1 MGVLFDAHCWFDALV
16 CMALRA
22 SPCENVF
29 DSDGW
34 TISFDA
40 RGVHTTL
47 CINSCNANIG
57 LDEYHTLCG
66 RK

>member
-22 SPCENVF
+22 SSCENVF

-34 TISFDA
+34 TISFDVGKV
-40 RGVHTTL
+40 RTTL
-47 CINSCNANIG
+47 RINRRSHI
-57 LDEYHTLCG
+57 LW
-66 RK
+66 

>member
-1 MGVLFDAHCWFDALV
+1 
-16 CMALRA
+16 MALRA

-34 TISFDA
+34 TISFDV
-40 RGVHTTL
+40 RGVHSTL
-47 CINSCNANIG
+47 RINSCNANIG
-57 LDEYHTLCG
+57 LDEYHTSCG

>member
-22 SPCENVF
+22 SSCENVF

-34 TISFDA
+34 TISFDVGKV
-40 RGVHTTL
+40 RTTL
-47 CINSCNANIG
+47 RINSCNANIG
-57 LDEYHTLCG
+57 LDEYHTSCG

>member
-34 TISFDA
+34 TISFDVG
-40 RGVHTTL
+40 GVHTTL
-47 CINSCNANIG
+47 RINSCNAYIG
-57 LDEYHTLCG
+57 LDEYHTSCG

>member
-1 MGVLFDAHCWFDALV
+1 MGVFFDAHCWFDALV

-34 TISFDA
+34 TISFDV

-47 CINSCNANIG
+47 RINRRSHI
-57 LDEYHTLCG
+57 LW
-66 RK
+66 